1 MIKRYTCQNGVRIV
15 FENNPTVRSVAIG
28 VWIGTGSRHETP
40 EINGISHF
48 LEHMFFKGTKTRTA
62 RDIAESFD
70 RIGGQVNAF
79 TSKEYTCYYAKVL
92 DEHASYALEVLSDM
106 FFHSSFDEE
115 ELKKEKNV
123 VYEEIKMYED
133 TPDDIVHDLL
143 SKASYGSHS
152 LGYPILGTEETL
164 AEFDGDS
171 LRKYMNE
178 YYTPDRVVISI
189 AGNVPETFIKEAE
202 KHFGS
207 YEAKGKRTGMT
218 KPDFHH
224 EKMTRKKETEQAHLC
239 LGFNGLE
246 AGHPEIYDLI
256 VLNNILGGS
265 MSSRLFQDVRE
276 DKGLAYSVFS
286 YHTSYED
293 SGMMTIYAGTGAN
306 QLQLLSETIHE
317 TLRALKSDG
326 ITPKELENSKEQMK
340 GSLMLSLESTNSK
353 MSRNGKNELLLG
365 KHRSLDEI
373 IEKLNAVSLER
384 VNNLANRIFTDDY
397 SSALISP
404 SGELPK

>member
-1 MIKRYTCQNGVRIV
+1 
-15 FENNPTVRSVAIG
+15 
-28 VWIGTGSRHETP
+28 
-40 EINGISHF
+40 
-48 LEHMFFKGTKTRTA
+48 
-62 RDIAESFD
+62 
-70 RIGGQVNAF
+70 
-79 TSKEYTCYYAKVL
+79 
-92 DEHASYALEVLSDM
+92 
-106 FFHSSFDEE
+106 
-115 ELKKEKNV
+115 
-123 VYEEIKMYED
+123 
-133 TPDDIVHDLL
+133 
-143 SKASYGSHS
+143 
-152 LGYPILGTEETL
+152 
-164 AEFDGDS
+164 
-171 LRKYMNE
+171 
-178 YYTPDRVVISI
+178 
-189 AGNVPETFIKEAE
+189 
-202 KHFGS
+202 
-207 YEAKGKRTGMT
+207 
-218 KPDFHH
+218 
-224 EKMTRKKETEQAHLC
+224 
-239 LGFNGLE
+239 GLE

-365 KHRSLDEI
+365 KHRTLDEI